1 MAESVKSK
9 HEHIQSPL
17 AVVSHWRWPWVLFTL
32 LVFSSLIKLGLWQWQ
47 RADEKFDRLHRMQE
61 LTQSQ
66 PLQLNQVNYEL
77 TEELLNDVPIRLSG
91 EFVNA
96 HIFLLDN
103 QTNKGKT
110 GYRVFI
116 PFNDALSGQH
126 ILVNL
131 GWIAGSIDR
140 SIIPDIANIKG
151 LQEFTGH
158 VRVPQA
164 PVFHVPQT
172 LNHTWPQRVQH
183 IDPQLISD
191 HLKINLAPV
200 VIYLDPEVAI
210 GYKKNWH
217 PIVMPPEKHRGYAW
231 QWFSL
236 AVAFLSLMIWAA
248 HTNKDKNKDKNKGSD
263 HEPN

>member
-1 MAESVKSK
+1 MAESVNSK
-9 HEHIQSPL
+9 HENIQSPFSVL
-17 AVVSHWRWPWVLFTL
+17 SHWRWPWVLFTL
-32 LVFSSLIKLGLWQWQ
+32 LVFSSLIKLGFWQWQ
-47 RADEKFDRLHRMQE
+47 RADEKFERLQRMQQ
-61 LTQSQ
+61 LTLSQ
-66 PLQLNQVNYEL
+66 PLNLNQVNYALSDEF
-77 TEELLNDVPIRLSG
+77 LNDLPVKLSG
-91 EFVNA
+91 EFANSRV
-96 HIFLLDN
+96 FLLDN
-103 QTNKGKT
+103 QTNNGKI

-140 SIIPDIANIKG
+140 SIIPDVASIEG
-151 LQEFTGH
+151 RQEFTGH
-158 VRVPQA
+158 VRMLQT

-172 LNHTWPQRVQH
+172 LNHVWPQRVQH
-183 IDPQLISD
+183 IDPLRISE

-248 HTNKDKNKDKNKGSD
+248 HKNKDKNNNKGSD
-263 HEPN
+263 HERN